1 MHITDP
7 IADMLTRIRNANNAK
22 HDTVDIPASNMKK
35 AIAQILV
42 DEGYIKAFQLV
53 EDGTQGVI
61 HVTLKYNNPGKE
73 KVISGLRRVSKP
85 GLRVYAGADE
95 LPRVLRGLGVAIV
108 STSKGVMTDKAARAA
123 HVGGEVLAFVWS
135 GGEVTMSRIGRMP
148 ISLPSNVE
156 VTLGEGNLVTVKGPK
171 GTLTQKLSDK
181 MTITKEENVIHVT
194 RPNDAKENRAL
205 HGLTRTLLNNMV
217 VGVTEGYKKE
227 LDVNGVGYRVA
238 KEGKK
243 LNMNIGYSHPVIVEE
258 IDGITIDVPS
268 PNKIVISGTD
278 KQKVGQFAAEVRGK
292 RPPEPYKG
300 KGIKYTDEVIRRK
313 EGKTGVKK

>member
-1 MHITDP
+1 
-7 IADMLTRIRNANNAK
+7 
-22 HDTVDIPASNMKK
+22 
-35 AIAQILV
+35 
-42 DEGYIKAFQLV
+42 
-53 EDGTQGVI
+53 
-61 HVTLKYNNPGKE
+61 
-73 KVISGLRRVSKP
+73 
-85 GLRVYAGADE
+85 
-95 LPRVLRGLGVAIV
+95 
-108 STSKGVMTDKAARAA
+108 
-123 HVGGEVLAFVWS
+123 
-135 GGEVTMSRIGRMP
+135 MSRIGKMP
-148 ISLPSNVE
+148 ISIPNGVD

-171 GTLTQKLSDK
+171 GTLSQKLSEK
-181 MTITKEENVIHVT
+181 MTIANENGVITIT
-194 RPNDAKENRAL
+194 RPNDEKENRAL

-243 LNMNIGYSHPVIVEE
+243 LTMNIGYSHPVVMEE

-268 PNKIVISGTD
+268 PNKIIINGID
-278 KQKVGQFAAEVRGK
+278 KQKVGQFAAEGRGK